1 MFLNDWKDKRSMIID
16 FAGLG
21 HWSKEE
27 KIKETEKSFEHVEV
41 LLASYGYE
49 NYSGDAFV
57 LFRDTRDGKL
67 YEVHGGHCSCYGL
80 EDQWDPELT
89 DVDSLKHR
97 LEQGNLGDC
106 SYSGNMFAEE
116 LKTLLGELK

>member
-16 FAGLG
+16 FMGLG

-27 KIKETEKSFEHVEV
+27 KIEETEKSFEHVEV

-89 DVDSLKHR
+89 DLEALKHR
-97 LEQGNLGDC
+97 LEQGNLGNDQ
-106 SYSGNMFAEE
+106 YSGNVFAGE